1 MEMHMDPISLTYSE
15 ASRASGL
22 GKSKLK
28 QLVVAGEL
36 EAASVGRRT
45 LILADSLRAMIERHR
60 GRGKYPKNIKQ
71 SQAAAEPEVGA

>member
-1 MEMHMDPISLTYSE
+1 MDPISLTYSE

-60 GRGKYPKNIKQ
+60 GPGKYPENFAHRASPVDPKHK
-71 SQAAAEPEVGA
+71 AKAGL